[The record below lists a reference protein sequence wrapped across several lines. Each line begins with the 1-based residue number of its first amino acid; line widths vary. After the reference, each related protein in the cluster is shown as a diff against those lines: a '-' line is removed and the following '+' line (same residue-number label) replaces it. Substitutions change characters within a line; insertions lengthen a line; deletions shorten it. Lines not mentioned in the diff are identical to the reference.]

1 MLWPHARIRHAR
13 NVELQERVA
22 VARRTA
28 PESEAWLRLLEAALG
43 ESEDGAT
50 WEAAVP
56 PPAPAAKRPV
66 KAPLLS
72 HAEITVDGR
81 AARGWVRRLLKLTP
95 LNARRIDGLALLEA
109 ALCHDDA
116 RIDTLAAGGG
126 AGGDP
131 QALRVLGQ
139 MAALPLLQ
147 ACGRRWARE
156 LPATWWEGYCPL
168 CGAWPVVAEYTG
180 LERTRRLRCGRCG
193 IGWAIPL
200 LRCVFCDETQH
211 DHLGYLTP
219 EAGDATRKIEVC
231 HTCKGYVK
239 AVTTVRAL
247 APWAVLLDDL
257 TTVPLDVAA
266 LERGYHRPP
275 RPGYPLEAS
284 IGVRGPVGG
293 WGRLVEVGGGLWRSL
308 RSRLHHPPAP
318 PPSSTDLRRGAA

>member
-13 NVELQERVA
+13 NVALQERLA
-22 VARRTA
+22 VARREA
-28 PESEAWLRLLEAALG
+28 PESEVWLGLLEAALG

-56 PPAPAAKRPV
+56 PATPAAERSV

-72 HAEITVDGR
+72 QTEITVDGR
-81 AARGWVRRLLKLTP
+81 AARGWVRRLRKLTP
-95 LNARRIDGLALLEA
+95 RLNARRIDELALLEA

-116 RIDTLAAGGG
+116 RIDALAAGVRGG
-126 AGGDP
+126 ADP
-131 QALRVLGQ
+131 PALRVLGQ

-147 ACGRRWARE
+147 ACARGFATE

-180 LERTRRLRCGRCG
+180 LERKRRLRCGRCG
-193 IGWAIPL
+193 TGWEIPL

-211 DHLGYLTP
+211 DNLGYLTP
-219 EAGDATRKIEVC
+219 EAGEQSRKIEVC
-231 HTCKGYVK
+231 HTCKGYLK

-247 APWAVLLDDL
+247 APWAILLDDL

-266 LERGYHRPP
+266 LERGYRRPEQA
-275 RPGYPLEAS
+275 GYPLQAR
-284 IGVRGPVGG
+284 IAARRRTILGFAFGPGRNGRGP
-293 WGRLVEVGGGLWRSL
+293 
-308 RSRLHHPPAP
+308 
-318 PPSSTDLRRGAA
+318 